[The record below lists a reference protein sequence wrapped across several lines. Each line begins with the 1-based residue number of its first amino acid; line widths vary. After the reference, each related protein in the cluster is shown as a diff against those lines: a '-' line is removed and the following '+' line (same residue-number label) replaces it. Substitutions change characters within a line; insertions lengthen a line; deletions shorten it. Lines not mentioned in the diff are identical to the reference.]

1 MNIFEASSCV
11 GVVAGSAGGCY
22 LSHSWFGL
30 VGAVLGLPA
39 GAVVGWFVLPLLV
52 FAVFVV
58 GIFFEEGPAG
68 LRELFR
74 RGRGSVRRG
83 GGQPLDGDSA

>member
-1 MNIFEASSCV
+1 VNVFEASSCV

-22 LSHSWFGL
+22 LGHSWFGL

-68 LRELFR
+68 LRELFC
-74 RGRGSVRRG
+74 RGRGD
-83 GGQPLDGDSA
+83 PPPDGSEKQ